1 MPVPP
6 LPEWNPRDRTAPLK
20 EECQQYYQA
29 VMQCH
34 YHAQG
39 YLAHYPDLLAQLPD
53 LPAALNAFTDRG
65 AISAYTSDLCAHLV
79 EVCYLYSQGDL
90 MMTIREQSIVD
101 IARPAGPH
109 LKAALPSAYD
119 GTSGKAHTFLME
131 CWTFMHLNW
140 SSFPDDQVK
149 ILWALQLC
157 SDKAA
162 NWKRIQ
168 TELLEMG
175 VNVPDHLLDW
185 DAFQKEFLLKWAD
198 LNAQDKARAK
208 FASSLKQTTSVR

>member
-6 LPEWNPRDRTAPLK
+6 LPEWNPQDRAAPLK

-29 VMQCH
+29 AIQYH

-53 LPAALNAFTDRG
+53 LPAALDAFTNKG
-65 AISAYTSDLCAHLV
+65 AVAAYTSDLHAHLV
-79 EVCYLYSQGDL
+79 EVRYLYGQGDL
-90 MMTIREQSIVD
+90 TMTICEQSVVD
-101 IARPAGPH
+101 VARPARPR
-109 LKAALPSAYD
+109 LKVALPTAYD
-119 GTSGKAHTFLME
+119 GASSKARTFLTE
-131 CWTFMHLNW
+131 CQTFMHLNRPL
-140 SSFPDDQVK
+140 FPDDQVK

-175 VNVPDHLLDW
+175 VDVPDHLLSW
-185 DAFQKEFLLKWAD
+185 DAFQKEFLLKWVD
-198 LNAQDKARAK
+198 LNVQDKA
-208 FASSLKQTTSVR
+208 

>member
-6 LPEWNPRDRTAPLK
+6 LPEWNPRDRAAPLK

-29 VMQCH
+29 AIQYH

-53 LPAALNAFTDRG
+53 LPAALDAFTNKG
-65 AISAYTSDLCAHLV
+65 AVAAYTSDLHAHLA
-79 EVCYLYSQGDL
+79 EVRYLYGQGDL
-90 MMTIREQSIVD
+90 TMTICEQSVVD
-101 IARPAGPH
+101 VARPARPR
-109 LKAALPSAYD
+109 LKVALPTAYD
-119 GTSGKAHTFLME
+119 GASSKACTFLTE
-131 CWTFMHLNW
+131 CQTFMHLNW
-140 SSFPDDQVK
+140 PSFPDDQVK

-175 VNVPDHLLDW
+175 VDVPDHLLSW
-185 DAFQKEFLLKWAD
+185 DAFQKEFLLKWVD
-198 LNAQDKARAK
+198 LNVQDKA
-208 FASSLKQTTSVR
+208 